1 MNLYVEY
8 ALCSHIKDNLDF
20 GVVPFTKELLNG
32 HSHFIN
38 VNHRI
43 EL

>member
-1 MNLYVEY
+1 MLNMHY
-8 ALCSHIKDNLDF
+8 AAIYIKDNLDF